1 MCSLQTS
8 HSALDL
14 GQESVKIF
22 VFHKKVG
29 IKVWLFRGKAV
40 LLYPLSRMMPLA
52 AGSDSKKKRVDSVD
66 SFENKRVL

>member
-1 MCSLQTS
+1 MYILKTPPRTV
-8 HSALDL
+8 DL

-40 LLYPLSRMMPLA
+40 LLHPLSRTMPLA

>member
-40 LLYPLSRMMPLA
+40 LLHPLSRTTPLA
-52 AGSDSKKKRVDSVD
+52 ASSGGKTKEF
-66 SFENKRVL
+66 FEKIT